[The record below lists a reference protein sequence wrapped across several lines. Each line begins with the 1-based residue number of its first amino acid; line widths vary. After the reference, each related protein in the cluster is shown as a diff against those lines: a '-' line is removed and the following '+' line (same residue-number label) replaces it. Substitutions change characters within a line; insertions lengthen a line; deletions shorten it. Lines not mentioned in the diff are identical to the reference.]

1 MLNAFEISRIEQLL
15 HVKCLTF
22 ISSDGMRNVLEIYD
36 VNISANICKRFSD
49 MQSYRLQNSSLNSL
63 FLFLYQ
69 KNEDMEPHAP
79 AILNHADNPLIDGD
93 LRILRF
99 RYYKDV
105 NSISTIK
112 CIVKVCT

>member
-1 MLNAFEISRIEQLL
+1 MLNALEISRIEQLL
-15 HVKCLTF
+15 HVKYLTF
-22 ISSDGMRNVLEIYD
+22 ISSDEMRNVPEIYD
-36 VNISANICKRFSD
+36 VNISAKICKRFFD
-49 MQSYRLQNSSLNSL
+49 MQSYRLQNSSLNSF

-69 KNEDMEPHAP
+69 KNEDMEPHAL
-79 AILNHADNPLIDGD
+79 AILKLAGNPLIDGD

-99 RYYKDV
+99 RYYKGM